1 MEKNKN
7 GIDMASEP
15 LLTAVEPCVHT
26 RVARPD
32 LAYASVVDGVLQV
45 TPDLQREIEEVDRG
59 EVVSLNEFKT
69 MFRKWID

>member
-32 LAYASVVDGVLQV
+32 LAYASVVDGVLQKQCDERIV
-45 TPDLQREIEEVDRG
+45 NYRFMNL
-59 EVVSLNEFKT
+59 S
-69 MFRKWID
+69 MFTHNRRSTFRSH